1 MTLIDKVTL
10 DESRHEASIRCNGTS
25 HRITAYDCNRLS
37 LEDGLEVNEE
47 LLDEILQS
55 ETRLSCIQKAFS
67 YLSYG
72 DQSKKRLYEKLHR
85 TFPSTLCAEVV
96 ALMEERG
103 YIDDLRLAERYA
115 DNYYSIRSYGP
126 LRIKQELRGKGF
138 TYDTI
143 ETVLEPYET
152 LDHSDKIQMLLS
164 QKFLHVRADDYSAR
178 KKAVAWLN
186 RQGYSWSDM
195 SETLNSFFQ
204 DDD

>member
-1 MTLIDKVTL
+1 MIIIEKVTL
-10 DESRHEASIRCNGTS
+10 DENRHEALVRCNGAS
-25 HRITAYDCNRLS
+25 YRITAYDYYRLS
-37 LEDGLEVNEE
+37 LEDGMEVNDE

-55 ETRLSCIQKAFS
+55 EARLSCIQKAFS

-72 DQSKKRLYEKLHR
+72 DQSKKRLYDKLHR
-85 TFPSTLCAEVV
+85 TFQSTLCAEVV
-96 ALMEERG
+96 DLMEERG

-138 TYDTI
+138 SYDTI
-143 ETVLEPYET
+143 ETVIEPYET
-152 LDHSDKIQMLLS
+152 LDHSDKIQTLLS
-164 QKFLHVRADDYSAR
+164 QKFSGVRADDYAAR
-178 KKAVAWLN
+178 KRAVAWLN